1 MSNLFQAAP
10 NGDPAYHALI
20 IGVSRYTHLVGGT
33 GPRTEEPL
41 ATQLDQLSAAAT
53 SAVRVA
59 MWIRDHFQH
68 PDAGRGSIRLL
79 VSPSDGETPLP
90 GDVEAPTATHDNV
103 RAAITEWRRDVRAS
117 PENVAILYIAG
128 HGLQTSNEGG
138 ILLLEDFGAPD
149 APTPLHAAVDVESV
163 RRGIV
168 ADPNRPDTATP
179 KLQFYFYD
187 ACRINPAATAGY
199 DELKAGI
206 CLDLP
211 RGASARASWVCF
223 GARPRDYAYADP
235 QRRVTLYSQAFLDCL
250 ESRAPVDADGRTV
263 SFDELQSTLEEAV
276 SELAARYGEVQETTL
291 GGGGKLAVPV
301 HLRPVT
307 TSSGMSRDAAAGTR
321 SVRVAVEPQLP
332 VLVRLADSILANET
346 QMHGDPVEL
355 AIGEYQ
361 AVVPLPWGGEYVHP
375 FSVDPGD
382 GELLV
387 HLQVPPDRLAA
398 PPPASRGAVV
408 SGGGGLRRSASGG
421 AIEATIPWALRFL
434 KWAGDGFELHDAPP
448 DPGPYQPELTQRVAG
463 GVVHTMTVRDSVA
476 TPVLIQIGSDV
487 GWSPVVALPLGVGF
501 GSCDVHVRVGHTGV
515 SASAQPGNPEAS
527 AVAGYLNSGRAD
539 RALMTMTATA
549 EQLLQGKMAD
559 PIGAII
565 GGYALLKLHELDRMH
580 DWPDNLANWF
590 ETLPDGAVIAGAVA
604 ARRGDDEAAGNWF
617 KKAMERGIPIFSE
630 GMSLLVAETNAL
642 IHTTDASDIA
652 DVARQAAALAPLA
665 DFFALCTTLHVHD
678 RVMSGIPVD
687 TGWLQVDGG

>member
-1 MSNLFQAAP
+1 VSNLFQAAP
-10 NGDPAYHALI
+10 NADPAYHALI

-90 GDVEAPTATHDNV
+90 GDVEAPPATHDNV
-103 RAAITEWRRDVRAS
+103 RAAITEWRRDVRAN

-168 ADPNRPDTATP
+168 ADPNRPNTATP

-206 CLDLP
+206 YLDLP
-211 RGASARASWVCF
+211 RGAAARASWVCF

-301 HLRPVT
+301 HLRPET
-307 TSSGMSRDAAAGTR
+307 TSSGMTRDAAAGTR
-321 SVRVAVEPQLP
+321 SVRVCVEPQLP
-332 VLVRLADSILANET
+332 V
-346 QMHGDPVEL
+346 
-355 AIGEYQ
+355 
-361 AVVPLPWGGEYVHP
+361 
-375 FSVDPGD
+375 
-382 GELLV
+382 
-387 HLQVPPDRLAA
+387 
-398 PPPASRGAVV
+398 
-408 SGGGGLRRSASGG
+408 
-421 AIEATIPWALRFL
+421 
-434 KWAGDGFELHDAPP
+434 
-448 DPGPYQPELTQRVAG
+448 
-463 GVVHTMTVRDSVA
+463 
-476 TPVLIQIGSDV
+476 
-487 GWSPVVALPLGVGF
+487 
-501 GSCDVHVRVGHTGV
+501 
-515 SASAQPGNPEAS
+515 
-527 AVAGYLNSGRAD
+527 
-539 RALMTMTATA
+539 
-549 EQLLQGKMAD
+549 
-559 PIGAII
+559 
-565 GGYALLKLHELDRMH
+565 
-580 DWPDNLANWF
+580 
-590 ETLPDGAVIAGAVA
+590 
-604 ARRGDDEAAGNWF
+604 
-617 KKAMERGIPIFSE
+617 
-630 GMSLLVAETNAL
+630 
-642 IHTTDASDIA
+642 
-652 DVARQAAALAPLA
+652 
-665 DFFALCTTLHVHD
+665 
-678 RVMSGIPVD
+678 
-687 TGWLQVDGG
+687 

>member
-1 MSNLFQAAP
+1 
-10 NGDPAYHALI
+10 
-20 IGVSRYTHLVGGT
+20 
-33 GPRTEEPL
+33 
-41 ATQLDQLSAAAT
+41 
-53 SAVRVA
+53 

-90 GDVEAPTATHDNV
+90 GDVEAPPATHDNV
-103 RAAITEWRRDVRAS
+103 QAAITEWRRDVRAN

-168 ADPNRPDTATP
+168 ADPNRPNTATP

-187 ACRINPAATAGY
+187 ACRIDPAATAGY

-206 CLDLP
+206 YLDLP
-211 RGASARASWVCF
+211 RGAPARASWVCF

-263 SFDELQSTLEEAV
+263 LFDELQSTLEEAV
-276 SELAARYGEVQETTL
+276 SELAARYDEVQETTL

-301 HLRPVT
+301 HRRPET
-307 TSSGMSRDAAAGTR
+307 TSSGMTLDAAAGTR

-355 AIGEYQ
+355 VVGAYQ
-361 AVVPLPWGGEYVHP
+361 AVVPLPWGGEYVHS

-382 GELLV
+382 GEFSSTLKYHPTGSR
-387 HLQVPPDRLAA
+387 HLRRLAGARWSLEAAVSSGA
-398 PPPASRGAVV
+398 PPAEPSR
-408 SGGGGLRRSASGG
+408 R
-421 AIEATIPWALRFL
+421 PF
-434 KWAGDGFELHDAPP
+434 
-448 DPGPYQPELTQRVAG
+448 PGPSGSSNGRATDSNCTMRLRTRAHNQAELTYRVAG
-463 GVVHTMTVRDSVA
+463 GVVHTVTVRDTVA

-487 GWSPVVALPLGVGF
+487 GWSPVVAWLLGRRLRLGRCARSR
-501 GSCDVHVRVGHTGV
+501 GVR
-515 SASAQPGNPEAS
+515 
-527 AVAGYLNSGRAD
+527 
-539 RALMTMTATA
+539 
-549 EQLLQGKMAD
+549 
-559 PIGAII
+559 
-565 GGYALLKLHELDRMH
+565 
-580 DWPDNLANWF
+580 
-590 ETLPDGAVIAGAVA
+590 
-604 ARRGDDEAAGNWF
+604 RR
-617 KKAMERGIPIFSE
+617 FSE
-630 GMSLLVAETNAL
+630 
-642 IHTTDASDIA
+642 
-652 DVARQAAALAPLA
+652 
-665 DFFALCTTLHVHD
+665 CTTWQ
-678 RVMSGIPVD
+678 SG
-687 TGWLQVDGG
+687 G